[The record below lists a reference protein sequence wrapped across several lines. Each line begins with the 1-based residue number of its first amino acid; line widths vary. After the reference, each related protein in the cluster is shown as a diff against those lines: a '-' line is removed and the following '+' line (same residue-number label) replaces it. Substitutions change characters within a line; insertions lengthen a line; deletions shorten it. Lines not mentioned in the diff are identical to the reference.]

1 MEDAMR
7 FIYAVLGRAALLIF
21 SVAAACAADCDRTC
35 LVTLAD
41 RYIAALAAHNPQNA
55 PLSSSVRMVENA
67 KRIRPGEGLWKTASA
82 GAATEFKIVVPDPL
96 SQQVGGIV
104 VLQSEGKPAQVGFR
118 LKLADGMIIEAE
130 HLIAIPRSGELPAA
144 SKRVRPAIP
153 MEIPYEYA
161 DSRGRLI
168 HIAKSYYDAVDLN
181 NSSLAPFA
189 SDCDRRENGSRTAPS
204 GGPLSGPDIP
214 GAAPRPIGLLGM
226 IDCRSQIDM
235 QTFEYITEISNRRV
249 EIADEKTGLAL
260 GFSDF
265 RHAMEKKQY
274 RIVNDPGR
282 ETVERSYNPFDTLA
296 MHIFKIWGGQLH
308 EIEALGVVAPYNSP
322 SGWE

>member
-1 MEDAMR
+1 MAT
-7 FIYAVLGRAALLIF
+7 AH
-21 SVAAACAADCDRTC
+21 AADCDRAC
-35 LVTLAD
+35 LVALAD
-41 RYIAALAAHNPQNA
+41 KYLAALAAHDPQNA
-55 PLSSSVRMVENA
+55 PLSSGVRMVENA

-82 GAATEFKIVVPDPL
+82 GSTEFKIVVPDPL
-96 SQQVGGIV
+96 SQQVGGMVIM
-104 VLQSEGKPAQVGFR
+104 QSEGKPAQVGFR
-118 LKLADGMIIEAE
+118 LKLAGGMIIEAE
-130 HLIAIPRSGELPAA
+130 HLIAIPRGGELPATL
-144 SKRVRPAIP
+144 KKVRPAIP

-181 NSSLAPFA
+181 NGSLAPFA
-189 SDCDRRENGSRTAPS
+189 SDCGRQENGLRTAPS

-214 GAAPRPIGLLGM
+214 GAAQRPIGLLGM

-235 QTFEYITEISNRRV
+235 QTFEYITEIVSRRV

-265 RHAMEKKQY
+265 RHAMEKQQFK
-274 RIVNDPGR
+274 ILNDPGR
-282 ETVERSYNPFDTLA
+282 ETVDRSYKPFDTLA
-296 MHIFKIWGGQLH
+296 MHIFKIWGGQIH
-308 EIEALGVVAPYNSP
+308 EIEAIGVVAPYNSP

>member
-1 MEDAMR
+1 MR
-7 FIYAVLGRAALLIF
+7 LVATVLGRTALLIF
-21 SVAAACAADCDRTC
+21 SMSTAYAADCDRAC
-35 LVTLAD
+35 LMALAD
-41 RYIAALAAHNPQNA
+41 KYLAALAAHDPQNA
-55 PLSSSVRMVENA
+55 PLSSGVRMVENA

-82 GAATEFKIVVPDPL
+82 GPTKFTIIVPDPL
-96 SQQVGGIV
+96 AQQVGGMVIM
-104 VLQSEGKPAQVGFR
+104 QSEGKPAQVGFR

-130 HLIAIPRSGELPAA
+130 HLVVLPRGGELPAMLN
-144 SKRVRPAIP
+144 KVRPAIP

-181 NSSLAPFA
+181 NGSLAPFA
-189 SDCDRRENGSRTAPS
+189 SDCDRHENGLRTAPS

-214 GAAPRPIGLLGM
+214 GAVQRPIGLLGM

-235 QTFEYITEISNRRV
+235 QTFEYITEIASRRV

-265 RHAMEKKQY
+265 RHAMEKKQFG
-274 RIVNDPGR
+274 ILNDPGR
-282 ETVERSYNPFDTLA
+282 ATVDRSYNPFDTLA
-296 MHIFKIWGGQLH
+296 MHIFKIWGGQIH
-308 EIEALGVVAPYNSP
+308 EIEAMGFVAPYNSP